1 MNRTTRTTEELLQ
14 TLPERV
20 RDSLEQWRK
29 ERPTAGE
36 DRSCWYAGSVG
47 CVLALYDMGMI
58 TDRERQKLFLYT
70 TV

>member
-14 TLPERV
+14 TLPKRV

-29 ERPTAGE
+29 EARTAGQ
-36 DRSCWYAGSVG
+36 DKSHVHAGSVG
-47 CVLALYDMGMI
+47 YILALYDMGMI